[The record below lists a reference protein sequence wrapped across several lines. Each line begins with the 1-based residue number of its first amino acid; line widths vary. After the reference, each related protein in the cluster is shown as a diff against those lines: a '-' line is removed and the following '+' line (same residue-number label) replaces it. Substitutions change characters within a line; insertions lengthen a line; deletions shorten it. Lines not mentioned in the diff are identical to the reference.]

1 MTKLWT
7 ALFVLTA
14 ATACSHDKKPSN
26 PSTGMSGDSSA
37 MSGDT
42 PDPTLPSWAPPSC
55 KQYHA
60 TVVKLSGCMAV
71 AQADRDAAT
80 AKYDADTK
88 AWHDLTNA
96 EQADLDR
103 VGQECTAS
111 ETEVQAKLAPCAT
124 GGAAAMN

>member
-14 ATACSHDKKPSN
+14 AAACSKSKPAN
-26 PSTGMSGDSSA
+26 TTTTGTSGDQTA
-37 MSGDT
+37 MPGDM

-71 AQADRDAAT
+71 AQDVRDAAT
-80 AKYDADTK
+80 AKYDAEAK

-96 EQADLDR
+96 QQSDLDR
-103 VGQECTAS
+103 VGGECATADP
-111 ETEVQAKLAPCAT
+111 ETQAKLAQCET
-124 GGAAAMN
+124 GAAAMN